1 MKKFFLTLF
10 IIIPL
15 ISYGKVEKLLP
26 SEPILLVKF
35 KSFEDFNIKLSN
47 IITIM
52 FPKDYE
58 ITKNAISSF
67 FEENL
72 GIDITEITNL
82 NSIGINTKE
91 EFCFGFN
98 LKGQPF
104 VVLPL
109 TTTNLDEKVIK
120 LQNTLYKLNFT
131 TFTFTEKYIIATGK
145 EFEKSKTDIKITN
158 EYNVFIKNELLDSIT
173 PFKIPISF
181 SKLYYTIYIDNI
193 NSNNISLTLY
203 QTPIVLQKTNISY
216 KIDNISYVFAKDNV
230 SILLNINQK
239 PNDVIENISEIEKTT
254 KLELI
259 QIITNFDRELEIITT
274 NILTNLVGPSTIMI
288 YEYYNPLN
296 NKILF
301 AAPVIDQLNFTR
313 ILDTLT
319 RRIAL
324 KRDIF
329 KFSIFDRTFY
339 KLPIKEN
346 YSIYFGIILN
356 RFILSTDK
364 EILIGYIKNLTSGT
378 KELTENYDAFITTI
392 INTQPTI
399 NNTIKVGNDTHPLIK
414 MILPLILQ
422 SKKVFLKS
430 YLEKEGIITKI
441 NIEY

>member
-82 NSIGINTKE
+82 NSISINTKE

-430 YLEKEGIITKI
+430 YLENEGIITKV

>member
-1 MKKFFLTLF
+1 
-10 IIIPL
+10 
-15 ISYGKVEKLLP
+15 
-26 SEPILLVKF
+26 
-35 KSFEDFNIKLSN
+35 
-47 IITIM
+47 
-52 FPKDYE
+52 
-58 ITKNAISSF
+58 
-67 FEENL
+67 
-72 GIDITEITNL
+72 
-82 NSIGINTKE
+82 
-91 EFCFGFN
+91 
-98 LKGQPF
+98 
-104 VVLPL
+104 
-109 TTTNLDEKVIK
+109 
-120 LQNTLYKLNFT
+120 
-131 TFTFTEKYIIATGK
+131 
-145 EFEKSKTDIKITN
+145 
-158 EYNVFIKNELLDSIT
+158 
-173 PFKIPISF
+173 
-181 SKLYYTIYIDNI
+181 
-193 NSNNISLTLY
+193 
-203 QTPIVLQKTNISY
+203 
-216 KIDNISYVFAKDNV
+216 
-230 SILLNINQK
+230 
-239 PNDVIENISEIEKTT
+239 
-254 KLELI
+254 
-259 QIITNFDRELEIITT
+259 
-274 NILTNLVGPSTIMI
+274 LTNLVGPSTIMI

-301 AAPVIDQLNFTR
+301 ASPVIDQLNFTR

-430 YLEKEGIITKI
+430 YLENEGIITKV

>member
-301 AAPVIDQLNFTR
+301 ASPVIDQLNFTR

-422 SKKVFLKS
+422 SKKLFLKS

>member
-259 QIITNFDRELEIITT
+259 QIITNFDRELEIT
-274 NILTNLVGPSTIMI
+274 
-288 YEYYNPLN
+288 
-296 NKILF
+296 
-301 AAPVIDQLNFTR
+301 
-313 ILDTLT
+313 
-319 RRIAL
+319 
-324 KRDIF
+324 
-329 KFSIFDRTFY
+329 
-339 KLPIKEN
+339 
-346 YSIYFGIILN
+346 
-356 RFILSTDK
+356 
-364 EILIGYIKNLTSGT
+364 
-378 KELTENYDAFITTI
+378 
-392 INTQPTI
+392 
-399 NNTIKVGNDTHPLIK
+399 
-414 MILPLILQ
+414 
-422 SKKVFLKS
+422 
-430 YLEKEGIITKI
+430 
-441 NIEY
+441 